1 MQPEGTSCVF
11 QKNDAMFSPWSNRVW
26 ATLSRQEKKKKKNL
40 FWGVV
45 GLRGALKKGY
55 TIFFSWMFSFQRNI
69 SKTTII
75 TDIIKM
81 YLKVQSFDYEV
92 LEGLMLKLK
101 LQYSSHLMQRANSL
115 EKTRMLGK
123 IEGRRRRGQQR
134 MSWLDRVW
142 ANSIQPIQWTWVW
155 ANSRRQWSTGKTGML
170 QSMWSQRIRHSLVT
184 NNNITRK

>member
-1 MQPEGTSCVF
+1 
-11 QKNDAMFSPWSNRVW
+11 
-26 ATLSRQEKKKKKNL
+26 
-40 FWGVV
+40 
-45 GLRGALKKGY
+45 
-55 TIFFSWMFSFQRNI
+55 MFSFQRNI

-134 MSWLDRVW
+134 MTWLDGITNSMDMNLGKLWEIVRDREASRAASVGLQRVGENL
-142 ANSIQPIQWTWVW
+142 AIEQQ
-155 ANSRRQWSTGKTGML
+155 QKC
-170 QSMWSQRIRHSLVT
+170 
-184 NNNITRK
+184 